1 MKPAPTWHHQ
11 IGHQRDWIWRGWQT
25 RYTYIRTSE
34 PGSRVPLILLHGFGA
49 SIGHWRQNL
58 PTLGQHHT
66 VYAIDMLGFG
76 ASEKVT
82 APYSIE
88 FWVDQVYDFWRTFV
102 RQPVI
107 LVGNSIGSLI
117 CLAAAV
123 QHPEMVC
130 GTVMLNLP
138 DSSVLES
145 PKWLSGTLS
154 LLRPVTQPVVG
165 SLKWLL
171 TLPPIFNTL
180 FWAIRQPQVLRL
192 WAKQAYATPSAIT
205 DELIE
210 IFSSPAY
217 ERGAARTLR
226 AMVNGK
232 SKAIASESTISYA
245 AKDVLP
251 QLKIPMLLFWG
262 MKDKMVPPTLARL
275 FLQYNSNLKLIEIP
289 DAGHCPHDEHP
300 ELVNHE
306 ILKWICEEQ
315 FATATDSCRPV

>member
-1 MKPAPTWHHQ
+1 VKPAPIWHHQ
-11 IGHQRDWIWRGWQT
+11 IGHQRDWVWRGWRT
-25 RYTYIRTSE
+25 RYTYLRADES
-34 PGSRVPLILLHGFGA
+34 GNRVPMILLHGFGA

-58 PTLGQHHT
+58 PFLGQHHT

-82 APYSIE
+82 APYGIE

-117 CLAAAV
+117 CLAVAA

-130 GTVMLNLP
+130 GTIMLNLP
-138 DSSVLES
+138 DSSVLDS

-154 LLRPVTQPVVG
+154 LLSPITKPVVG
-165 SLKWLL
+165 MLKWVF
-171 TLPPIFNTL
+171 TSPPIFNTL

-192 WAKQAYATPSAIT
+192 WAKQAYATPAAIT

-232 SKAIASESTISYA
+232 SKSPANASVRYTA
-245 AKDVLP
+245 RDVLP

-275 FLQYNSNLKLIEIP
+275 FLKYNSNLKLIEIP

-300 ELVNHE
+300 EIVNQE
-306 ILKWICEEQ
+306 ILKWIDEERVGVS
-315 FATATDSCRPV
+315 A

>member
-1 MKPAPTWHHQ
+1 MKPSSSWHHQ
-11 IGHQRDWIWRGWQT
+11 IGHQRDWVWRGWRT
-25 RYTYIRTSE
+25 RYTYLRASAERDT
-34 PGSRVPLILLHGFGA
+34 VPMILLHGFGA

-58 PTLGQHHT
+58 PALGQHHT

-76 ASEKVT
+76 ASEKVI
-82 APYSIE
+82 APYGVE
-88 FWVDQVYDFWRTFV
+88 FWVDQVYDFWKTFV

-117 CLAAAV
+117 CLAAAA

-130 GTVMLNLP
+130 GTIMLNLP

-145 PKWLSGTLS
+145 PKWLSETLS
-154 LLRPVTQPVVG
+154 LLTPVTKPIVI

-171 TLPPIFNTL
+171 TLPPVFNAM
-180 FWAIRQPQVLRL
+180 FWAIRQPQMLRL
-192 WAKQAYATPSAIT
+192 WAKQAYATPAAIT

-232 SKAIASESTISYA
+232 SKAASGTTTRYA

-262 MKDKMVPPTLARL
+262 MQDKMVPPSLARL
-275 FLQYNSNLKLIEIP
+275 FLKYNANLKLIEIP

-300 ELVNHE
+300 EFVNQE
-306 ILKWICEEQ
+306 ILKWIREERVG
-315 FATATDSCRPV
+315 AIKKAPG

>member
-1 MKPAPTWHHQ
+1 MKPSPAWHHQ
-11 IGHQRDWIWRGWQT
+11 VGHQRDWVWRGWRT
-25 RYTYIRTSE
+25 RYTYLRAQQDNQSA
-34 PGSRVPLILLHGFGA
+34 PMILLHGFGA

-66 VYAIDMLGFG
+66 VYALDMLGFG

-82 APYSIE
+82 APYGIE
-88 FWVDQVYDFWRTFV
+88 FWVEQVYDFWQTFV

-117 CLAAAV
+117 CLAVAA
-123 QHPEMVC
+123 QHPDMVRAI
-130 GTVMLNLP
+130 VMLNLP

-145 PKWLSGTLS
+145 PKWLSGALS
-154 LLRPVTQPVVG
+154 CLHPVTQPLLGAVKWVV
-165 SLKWLL
+165 
-171 TLPPIFNTL
+171 TLPPVFNTL
-180 FWAIRQPQVLRL
+180 FWAIRQPAMLRL

-205 DELIE
+205 DELID

-232 SKAIASESTISYA
+232 PTSTSLTAKVSYA

-251 QLKIPMLLFWG
+251 QLQMPILLFWG
-262 MKDKMVPPTLARL
+262 LKDKMVPPALARR
-275 FLQYNSNLKLIEIP
+275 FLKYSASLELVEIEE
-289 DAGHCPHDEHP
+289 AGHCPHDEHP
-300 ELVNHE
+300 ELVNRE
-306 ILKWICEEQ
+306 IIRWIAQ
-315 FATATDSCRPV
+315 WQR